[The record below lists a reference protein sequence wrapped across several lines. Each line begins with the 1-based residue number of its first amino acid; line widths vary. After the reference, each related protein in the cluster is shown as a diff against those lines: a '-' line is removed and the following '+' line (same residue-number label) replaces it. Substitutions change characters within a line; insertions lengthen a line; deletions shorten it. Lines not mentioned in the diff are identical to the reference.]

1 MDYVLLLVSL
11 AILIFCA
18 ELLVRGAVGVATKFH
33 ISSLVIGMTVVSFGT
48 SAPELIVSIQGA
60 LSGHSDVSVGAAVG
74 SNIANI
80 TLILGIS
87 ALIFPIIVT
96 KSSLYRDWPMMML
109 ASVLF
114 YVFALDNVLV
124 WEEGLSMF
132 LILALYIFWI
142 INKSRKKGLQEI
154 SIEDVDEVVG
164 KVKNTPLWRNLL
176 LVVLGC
182 AGLVFGADILLD
194 SVINI
199 ATSHGVSEK
208 MLSLTVVA
216 LGTSFP
222 ELITSAVAS
231 FKKES
236 DLSVGNLIGSNIF
249 NLLGILGLT
258 ALIDDVGVSP
268 SMLHFDTYCMLFV
281 SLLIFPLMYFSSRLG
296 RTKGA
301 FLALLYISYIFY
313 TVHKEIEGGI
323 YIF

>member
-1 MDYVLLLVSL
+1 MDYLFLLAGLL
-11 AILIFCA
+11 ILIFCA
-18 ELLVRGAVGVATKFH
+18 EILVRGAVGVATKFH

-60 LSGHSDVSVGAAVG
+60 LAEHSDVSVGAVLG

-80 TLILGIS
+80 TLILGVS
-87 ALIFPIIVT
+87 ALIFPIVVT

-114 YVFALDNVLV
+114 YVFALDNVLI

-132 LILALYIFWI
+132 LILAIYIFWMI
-142 INKSRKKGLQEI
+142 RRSRIKGKQEI
-154 SIEDVDEVVG
+154 STEDVDQVVG
-164 KVKNTPLWRNLL
+164 KVKNTPIWRNILF
-176 LVVLGC
+176 VIIGC
-182 AGLVFGADILLD
+182 AGLVFGADILLS

-199 ATSHGVSEK
+199 ATSLGVSEK

-236 DLSVGNLIGSNIF
+236 DLSLGNLIGSNIF
-249 NLLGILGLT
+249 NLFGILGLT
-258 ALIDDVGVSP
+258 AIIDDVGVSR
-268 SMLHFDTYCMLFV
+268 SMMHVDVVVVLAV
-281 SLLIFPLMYFSSRLG
+281 SLLIFPLMYFGKKINRS
-296 RTKGA
+296 KGL
-301 FLALLYISYIFY
+301 FLCLIYISYIVF
-313 TVHKEIEGGI
+313 TIRGE
-323 YIF
+323 F